1 MKSRLFSSGLNRSR
15 WAAIG
20 AAVAVSLGAGGIALV
35 HAAVNSSPAVFH
47 ALSPVRVFDTRL
59 GTGGVPTAPVGPN
72 ATLDVVVAGLNGVP
86 LDATAVV
93 LNVTVVD
100 GTASSF
106 LTVWPTG
113 DPRPLASSL
122 NWIGAA
128 ATPNGVT
135 APIGVGG
142 RVSFYNLTGTVN
154 VLADVTGYYTAAQ
167 TPPFTN
173 VVTQSLDGGALP
185 AALTSIASATLTL
198 PDVCPG
204 PDSWSVMV
212 HADGYFLTGGSTAG
226 ANSSATI
233 ALGVAPTVFTTGTIV
248 NQNFNQPVQ
257 WRESYATSF
266 IFTVDSGAQTFYEL
280 GSTNHPA
287 GVSAANNNLI
297 AQSVSVSC

>member
-1 MKSRLFSSGLNRSR
+1 MPAPYPLLFDFSDSDWHFGPTLPSRSQTSTRSQVD
-15 WAAIG
+15 A
-20 AAVAVSLGAGGIALV
+20 SPLGFG
-35 HAAVNSSPAVFH
+35 
-47 ALSPVRVFDTRL
+47 
-59 GTGGVPTAPVGPN
+59 
-72 ATLDVVVAGLNGVP
+72 
-86 LDATAVV
+86 
-93 LNVTVVD
+93 
-100 GTASSF
+100 
-106 LTVWPTG
+106 
-113 DPRPLASSL
+113 
-122 NWIGAA
+122 
-128 ATPNGVT
+128 
-135 APIGVGG
+135 
-142 RVSFYNLTGTVN
+142 
-154 VLADVTGYYTAAQ
+154 
-167 TPPFTN
+167 
-173 VVTQSLDGGALP
+173 QSLDGGALP

-204 PDSWSVMV
+204 LDSWSVMV

-248 NQNFNQPVQ
+248 NQNFNQGVQ